1 MTPWRIPLGGMR
13 WSRLFRNK
21 PSRNFLWTLNPMN
34 RGRFSA
40 CFDRAQA
47 RARNQRA
54 QWIRPLLSS
63 RWSSGWGPSKELR
76 NYGVKIIS
84 AQRAANVRP
93 FVPRHSD
100 WLSQSRFAESEKNP
114 IENSSQSHQR
124 FKVTGKKLKQTC
136 FFVFIQILSQISSF
150 SQQTFLTFD
159 VIFFSFFFFFDFGA
173 SGNHWRRFS
182 SSRYTLKNETL
193 MSFFC
198 LYWRQLVGGALIDS
212 STGQLSNSSTQQLA
226 GLSQKLINKKS
237 LKQ

>member
-1 MTPWRIPLGGMR
+1 MNKNRSSSQKNVKCFFSSLSLSLSLFAGIWPLHPYIDFAYRATYLKMTPWRIPLGGMR

-54 QWIRPLLSS
+54 QWILPLLSS

-114 IENSSQSHQR
+114 IENSSQ
-124 FKVTGKKLKQTC
+124 L
-136 FFVFIQILSQISSF
+136 SF
-150 SQQTFLTFD
+150 SKDSKWLEKNWSRLVFLFLFKYW
-159 VIFFSFFFFFDFGA
+159 V
-173 SGNHWRRFS
+173 RFPLF
-182 SSRYTLKNETL
+182 R
-193 MSFFC
+193 
-198 LYWRQLVGGALIDS
+198 
-212 STGQLSNSSTQQLA
+212 
-226 GLSQKLINKKS
+226 NKPFWHS
-237 LKQ
+237 M

>member
-54 QWIRPLLSS
+54 QWILPLLSS

-124 FKVTGKKLKQTC
+124 FKVTGKNWSRL
-136 FFVFIQILSQISSF
+136 VFL
-150 SQQTFLTFD
+150 FLFKYW
-159 VIFFSFFFFFDFGA
+159 V
-173 SGNHWRRFS
+173 RFPLF
-182 SSRYTLKNETL
+182 R
-193 MSFFC
+193 
-198 LYWRQLVGGALIDS
+198 
-212 STGQLSNSSTQQLA
+212 
-226 GLSQKLINKKS
+226 NKPFWHS
-237 LKQ
+237 M